1 MACRWP
7 AVRPGAA
14 LKASSRMSR
23 FGQGRHAPLPSV
35 GSRGVASFHCL
46 TFLTDYGLEDAF
58 VAACHGVVLRI
69 APKTRII
76 DITHL
81 VPPGDIRRGAAVLA
95 QTVGYLPPA
104 VHVAVVDPG
113 VGTAR
118 RAASRSPRGFRVR
131 RAGQRPAVLGGSRG
145 WAAAPRRSASPTGR
159 CGWTPRRR
167 PSTAGT
173 SHAGG
178 GPSGGLLSRSPRR
191 AASSTWPASS
201 RCPGKSAGSPGAALT
216 RRSSRSTGSATRS
229 CPSPD
234 LRRRGP
240 GSSPARRPRSRGTPA
255 S

>member
-1 MACRWP
+1 MAP
-7 AVRPGAA
+7 
-14 LKASSRMSR
+14 
-23 FGQGRHAPLPSV
+23 
-35 GSRGVASFHCL
+35 FHCL

-58 VAACHGVVLRI
+58 VAACHGVVLQI

-118 RAASRSPRGFRVR
+118 RGVAIAAGDSVFV
-131 RAGQRPAVLGGSRG
+131 
-145 WAAAPRRSASPTGR
+145 
-159 CGWTPRRR
+159 
-167 PSTAGT
+167 
-173 SHAGG
+173 
-178 GPSGGLLSRSPRR
+178 GPDNGLLSWAVAEAGGATEAVSLTNRALWLDTATATFHGRDIFMPVAAHLAAGVPLAEAGEPARRGQPRHAAQASKPDHR
-191 AASSTWPASS
+191 AAAS
-201 RCPGKSAGSPGAALT
+201 T
-216 RRSSRSTGSATRS
+216 RRCSPSTGSATRS

-234 LRRRGP
+234 LTRRGP
-240 GSSPARRPRSRGTPA
+240 GSPLARRPRWRGTPA